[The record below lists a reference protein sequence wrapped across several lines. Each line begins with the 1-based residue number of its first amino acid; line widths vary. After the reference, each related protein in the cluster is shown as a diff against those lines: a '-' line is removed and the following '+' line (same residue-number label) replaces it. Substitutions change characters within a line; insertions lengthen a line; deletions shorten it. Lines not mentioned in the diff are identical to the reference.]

1 MNSIWS
7 KLYDNVKDRRYAA
20 LFFITFFGFLG
31 FLILVAGICG
41 IVGNPNIQKYFLHAL
56 PGVGILIMALVWR
69 TIRKARAR
77 RGEKF
82 QRQKMSRDEIRKA
95 RSKLV
100 NKIKA

>member
-7 KLYDNVKDRRYAA
+7 KLYDGFKDRRYAA
-20 LFFITFFGFLG
+20 LFFVTFFGLFGL
-31 FLILVAGICG
+31 LILVAGICG
-41 IVGNPNIQKYFLHAL
+41 IVGDSNIRGYFLQAL
-56 PGVGILIMALVWR
+56 PGIGILIIALVWR

-82 QRQKMSRDEIRKA
+82 RRQELSRDEIRKA

-100 NKIKA
+100 NKIKT